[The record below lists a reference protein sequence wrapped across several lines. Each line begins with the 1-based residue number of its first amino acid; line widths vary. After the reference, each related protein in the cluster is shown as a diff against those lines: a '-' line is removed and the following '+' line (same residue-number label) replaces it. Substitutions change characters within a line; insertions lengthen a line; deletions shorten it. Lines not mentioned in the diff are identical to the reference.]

1 MATQIKQD
9 LAEVIRRTIAAAYD
23 EGEDKQY
30 QAAFSDEGVRKSQYI
45 IDHLKTEE
53 LLSPVRLVELGYFS
67 IGGADGSEI
76 EAVMEATGIR
86 KGLLLEYD
94 QRAAEAAAKRA
105 EKLRKSGKELKI
117 VIGDA
122 TTQMESCLKILSD
135 WRDSNALTGLV
146 CSAQGVLHELP
157 MRSKDFKLPIFV
169 GKLFRGGWGAC
180 YFYSREP
187 GMVEGWPSEVQI
199 RIPNLSGAELVRY
212 ARYVS
217 DRLNFKDSVQEE
229 LADNWVVMSSNLAI
243 ETLHKLIRGDS
254 LPRRGYEFG
263 ERLTSLDPI
272 KLAELL
278 ERAVPGMRVNVDRVT
293 TTGFKEALKLYG
305 VEYRTTEYAPLM
317 TPKTHAEIIGVHCT
331 LPERPQTDSAR
342 LERGFN
348 QTSEASVDLSDVDVE
363 RIFQG
368 EVSLSHVEL
377 WLSQFDLADRWAILR
392 ALNSFEYV
400 GQQKTSKLCTVLHER
415 ILAAVQGAPVKYVA
429 FGGPGRSGGLITY
442 EFSRANSLTSGD
454 VIDPSA
460 ILSVHPGTVI
470 VLLDDIVATGHQAVQ
485 ELSRLG
491 SCINN
496 KRIILGVLAATS
508 EGVRYVEEHSNV
520 EVISGMGL
528 ASDDNPLLSGSD
540 SEAIRGVFHRYG
552 TRVLPQ
558 APLGYY
564 GGAHLIAF
572 RHAAPDNSPPVF
584 WASKGGWAP
593 LLLRGGSQRTGYIP
607 TKL

>member
-1 MATQIKQD
+1 MQKKQD
-9 LAEVIRRTIAAAYD
+9 LAEVIRLTIAAAYD

-45 IDHLKTEE
+45 IDHLRTEE
-53 LLSPVRLVELGYFS
+53 LQSPVRLAELGYFS

-86 KGLLLEYD
+86 KGVLLEYD

-105 EKLRKSGKELKI
+105 ERLRRSGKELKI

-122 TTQMESCLKILSD
+122 TTHMEACLKILSE
-135 WRDSNALTGLV
+135 WRDNNALTGLV

-157 MRSKDFKLPIFV
+157 MRSKDFKLPIFIS
-169 GKLFRGGWGAC
+169 KLFRGGWQAC

-187 GMVEGWPSEVQI
+187 GEVEGWPPEVQI
-199 RIPNLSGAELVRY
+199 RIPNLPGADLVRY

-263 ERLTSLDPI
+263 ERLTSLDPM

-278 ERAVPGMRVNVDRVT
+278 ERTVPGMSVNVDRVT

-305 VEYRTTEYAPLM
+305 VEYRTTEYGPLM
-317 TPKTHAEIIGVHCT
+317 IPKTHAEIIGAHCA
-331 LPERPQTDSAR
+331 LPERPPEDSKPLAG
-342 LERGFN
+342 LN
-348 QTSEASVDLSDVDVE
+348 QTSDVTVDLKDLDVD

-368 EVSLSHVEL
+368 EVLLSQVEL
-377 WLSQFDLADRWAILR
+377 WLSQFDLSDRWAVIL
-392 ALNSFEYV
+392 ALKSFEYV
-400 GQQKTSKLCTVLHER
+400 GQQRSLKLCTVLHER
-415 ILAAVQGAPVKYVA
+415 IPAAVQGSPIKYVA
-429 FGGPGRSGGLITY
+429 FGGPGRSGGLIAY
-442 EFSRANSLTSGD
+442 EFSRANSLSGD
-454 VIDPSA
+454 FIDQSDISGLP
-460 ILSVHPGTVI
+460 PGTVI

-485 ELSRLG
+485 ELSRLP
-491 SCINN
+491 SLINN
-496 KRIILGVLAATS
+496 QRLILGVLAATS

-520 EVISGMGL
+520 EVLTGMDL
-528 ASDDNPLLSGSD
+528 HSDDNPLLSGSD
-540 SEAIRGVFHRYG
+540 AEMIRVVFHSYG
-552 TRVLPQ
+552 SRLLPQ
-558 APLGYY
+558 APLGYG

-584 WASKGGWAP
+584 WASTGNWMP
-593 LLLRGGSQRTGYIP
+593 LLLRGGSKRTGYISN
-607 TKL
+607 KL